1 MAINR
6 IPRKD
11 LLKKIKFFKSRGIK
25 YRWEETNERMT
36 VWAEGRWGNWMNKES
51 SFNPKYLSFIKQ
63 VKEYIKKNETYKS
76 VRNLFKK
83 EGSSRK
89 IKYFYYSK
97 KIAPGAYYEDCYE
110 IDLKGA
116 YWETAY
122 KLDLFDE
129 IMYKK
134 GQEVDKKTRLAAIGS
149 LAKVKKAGSFDGE
162 AEQFLPDIREELTEF
177 LWNTIS
183 HKIGKI
189 MVKGMKAAKS
199 DFLFFWVDA
208 VFIRGDKIDEVVS
221 ALKTA
226 GYDCGVYKCEWVR
239 VDNAKIIVHSKE
251 KGKWVV
257 KKERI
262 KDVIDGKKVIRIV
275 RTKVWVEERPF
286 PYKTTGLTE
295 KDIINLSSSAQ

>member
-1 MAINR
+1 MAVNR

-11 LLKKIKFFKSRGIK
+11 LLKKIQFFISRGIP

-36 VWAEGRWGNWMNKES
+36 VWAEGRWGTWMNKES
-51 SFNPKYLSFIKQ
+51 SFDPKFLSFIKQ
-63 VKEYIKKNETYKS
+63 VKDYIKKNETYKK
-76 VRNLFKK
+76 VRNVFKK
-83 EGSSRK
+83 EGSARK

-97 KIAPGAYYEDCYE
+97 KIVPGVTFHDCYE

-122 KLDLFDE
+122 KMDLFDE
-129 IMYKK
+129 TIYKK
-134 GQEVDKKTRLAAIGS
+134 GLEVDKRTRLAAIGS
-149 LAKVKKAGSFDGE
+149 LAKVKKAGSFDGTKE
-162 AEQFLPDIREELTEF
+162 KFEPDIREELTEF

-189 MVKGMKAAKS
+189 MVKGMKASKS

-208 VFIRGDKIDEVVS
+208 VFIKGDKVKEVEKAFKS
-221 ALKTA
+221 A
-226 GYDCGVYKCEWVR
+226 GYECSVYKCEWVR
-239 VDNAKIIVHSKE
+239 VDEAKIIVQSKE

-262 KDVIDGKKVIRIV
+262 KDVIDGKKVIRII
-275 RTKVWVEERPF
+275 RKKVWTEERPF
-286 PYKTTGLTE
+286 PYKNSGLTE
-295 KDIINLSSSAQ
+295 KDIINLSSAQ